1 MGEEDVLLNSVSN
14 TQPYLGSLFKSQN
27 QSTWTPSQLEDLKFT
42 LKKAKFVTNTPSIV
56 LLDNAELNSAIIRR
70 DNPVFAYSKRANV
83 SIGITNTAFALGN
96 EVTQTVSGV
105 THTGRI
111 FAKGGP
117 IDYGTTSVDHVSGT
131 GIGLTPS
138 SGTLAYTGIGF
149 TSLTGNGGG
158 AEATITV
165 NAGTVSSIEITKN
178 GAGYAPGDL
187 IMANTLGSTGTG
199 VRAVVGVAAST
210 NLLVVDNISS
220 QFVDNQAV
228 TYINSSGANT
238 VLPASG
244 INVNNDPVRDG
255 TTMLFDHHNHGMHSS
270 QNKVKIEEFKSDVPT
285 TTLSAK
291 IEDDSTTISLTDGA
305 LFTTF
310 ENSSVGIATTGY
322 LKIDNEII
330 SYTSISGN
338 EIDITAASRAVD
350 GSLKSIHESGSV
362 VEKYEFNG
370 VSLRKINREH
380 DISDKEKH
388 LIVTILN

>member
-1 MGEEDVLLNSVSN
+1 
-14 TQPYLGSLFKSQN
+14 
-27 QSTWTPSQLEDLKFT
+27 
-42 LKKAKFVTNTPSIV
+42 
-56 LLDNAELNSAIIRR
+56 
-70 DNPVFAYSKRANV
+70 
-83 SIGITNTAFALGN
+83 
-96 EVTQTVSGV
+96 
-105 THTGRI
+105 
-111 FAKGGP
+111 
-117 IDYGTTSVDHVSGT
+117 
-131 GIGLTPS
+131 
-138 SGTLAYTGIGF
+138 
-149 TSLTGNGGG
+149 
-158 AEATITV
+158 
-165 NAGTVSSIEITKN
+165 
-178 GAGYAPGDL
+178 
-187 IMANTLGSTGTG
+187 MANALGSTGTG

-220 QFVDNQAV
+220 QFVDNQAI

-338 EIDITAASRAVD
+338 EIDITAASRLLMEV
-350 GSLKSIHESGSV
+350 
-362 VEKYEFNG
+362 
-370 VSLRKINREH
+370 
-380 DISDKEKH
+380 
-388 LIVTILN
+388 